1 MTDAAEAVQMVRIL
15 NIYKEC
21 RISARG
27 SDRITEHSCP
37 ETNLYKHYINS
48 PGRCKTMAKMNIENV
63 VASTY
68 LGQELDLTKIEEALD
83 GAEYNPQ
90 QFPGL
95 VYRLKEPKT
104 ATLIFRSGKVVCTG
118 AKCRDDVK
126 VAITKVAKDL
136 EKAGIKITIEPK
148 IEVQN
153 IVASSDLEQEIN
165 LNTVAIT
172 LGLEKVE
179 YEPEQFPGLVYR
191 LDEPKVVVLLFGS
204 GKMVCTG
211 AKVPEDVTRAV
222 DKIAAELRAA
232 SLMV

>member
-1 MTDAAEAVQMVRIL
+1 
-15 NIYKEC
+15 
-21 RISARG
+21 
-27 SDRITEHSCP
+27 
-37 ETNLYKHYINS
+37 
-48 PGRCKTMAKMNIENV
+48 MAKMNIENV

-68 LGQELDLTKIEEALD
+68 LGQELDLNAIEEALD

-95 VYRLKEPKT
+95 VYRLKDPKT
-104 ATLIFRSGKVVCTG
+104 ATLLFRSGKVVCTG
-118 AKCRDDVK
+118 AKSLEDVK
-126 VAITKVAKDL
+126 IAIGKVAKDL
-136 EKAGIKITIEPK
+136 EKAKIFITIQPN

-153 IVASSDLEQEIN
+153 IVASSDLEQDIN

-191 LDEPKVVVLLFGS
+191 LDDPKVVVLLFGS

-211 AKVPEDVTRAV
+211 AKVPGDVVRAV

-232 SLMV
+232 GLMN

>member
-1 MTDAAEAVQMVRIL
+1 
-15 NIYKEC
+15 
-21 RISARG
+21 
-27 SDRITEHSCP
+27 
-37 ETNLYKHYINS
+37 
-48 PGRCKTMAKMNIENV
+48 MAKMKIENV
-63 VASTY
+63 VASTS
-68 LGQELDLTKIEEALD
+68 LGQELDLNAIEMALD

-104 ATLIFRSGKVVCTG
+104 ATLLFRSGKVVCTG
-118 AKCRDDVK
+118 AKSLDDVK
-126 VAITKVAKDL
+126 VAIAKVAKDI
-136 EKAGIKITIEPK
+136 EKAGIFIEIEPN

-191 LDEPKVVVLLFGS
+191 LDDPKVVVLLFGS

-211 AKVPEDVTRAV
+211 AKVPPDVERAV

-232 SLMV
+232 GLMH